1 MACVTIM
8 CRNDELSS
16 TMTWVGC
23 LLKDLE
29 FFFILFEE
37 NSQILLKISVTP
49 VLLTFIYLVALNARL
64 YLQLQLRRCLVFTS

>member
-37 NSQILLKISVTP
+37 NSQILRKISVTP
-49 VLLTFIYLVALNARL
+49 VLLIFIYLVALNARL
-64 YLQLQLRRCLVFTS
+64 YLQLQLQRCLVFTS